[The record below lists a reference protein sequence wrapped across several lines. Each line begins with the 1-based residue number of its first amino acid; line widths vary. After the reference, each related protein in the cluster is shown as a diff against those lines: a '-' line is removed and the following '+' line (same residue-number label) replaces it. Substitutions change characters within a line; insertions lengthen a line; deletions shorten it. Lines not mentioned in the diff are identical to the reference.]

1 MQRIAKITTVLLLLW
16 ALPSIAVAEI
26 DGIESAKKALQNQP
40 WYDSE
45 SDGLKPIVLPDGEE
59 VERADWRG
67 VKRPEWDWS
76 TNWNW
81 GGITMG
87 WLSEIM
93 RFMGWVALVAV
104 LGLVGY
110 VLVKAFMDLEGTTPT
125 SGSID
130 ELEDQLTH
138 EQRVEN
144 LPVQLRQ
151 KKGDFLQIAREA
163 YEAGN
168 YRDAIIYLFSY
179 RLIQLDR
186 AGCIRLAKGKT
197 NRQYLIEMTRT
208 TDLQKILGQTM
219 VAFEDV
225 FFGKHDLT
233 RERFESCWS
242 RNDQFKTLLG
252 EANS

>member
-1 MQRIAKITTVLLLLW
+1 MQRIARIITVCFLFL
-16 ALPSIAVAEI
+16 AIPRIAVAEI
-26 DGIESAKKALQNQP
+26 DGIESAQKALRSQP

-45 SDGLKPIVLPDGEE
+45 SDGLKPIELAEGEE

-76 TNWNW
+76 TNMNL

-87 WLSEIM
+87 WLGELM
-93 RFMGWVALVAV
+93 KLMGWVALIAV
-104 LGLVGY
+104 LGLIGY
-110 VLVKAFMDLEGTTPT
+110 VLVKAFMDLEGTTAT

-130 ELEDQLTH
+130 EMEEQQTH

-168 YRDAIIYLFSY
+168 YHDAIIYLFSY

-186 AGCIRLAKGKT
+186 VGYIRLAKGKT
-197 NRQYLIEMTRT
+197 NRQYLMEMTRT
-208 TDLQKILGQTM
+208 NDLQKILGQTM

-233 RERFESCWS
+233 RERFENCWS

>member
-1 MQRIAKITTVLLLLW
+1 MQRIARTITVCLLFL
-16 ALPSIAVAEI
+16 AMPRIGVAEI
-26 DGIESAKKALQNQP
+26 DGIESAQKALRTQP

-45 SDGLKPIVLPDGEE
+45 SDGLKPIELPEGED

-76 TNWNW
+76 TSWNW
-81 GGITMG
+81 GGIAAG
-87 WLSEIM
+87 WLGEILKL
-93 RFMGWVALVAV
+93 MGWVALIAV

-110 VLVKAFMDLEGTTPT
+110 VLVKAFMDLEATTAT
-125 SGSID
+125 SGSGG
-130 ELEDQLTH
+130 ELEEQLTH

-151 KKGDFLQIAREA
+151 KKGDFLQIAHEA

-186 AGCIRLAKGKT
+186 VGCIRLAKGKT
-197 NRQYLIEMTRT
+197 NRQYLMEMTRT
-208 TDLQKILGQTM
+208 NDLQKILGQTM
-219 VAFEDV
+219 VSFEDV

-233 RERFESCWS
+233 RERFENCWS
-242 RNDQFKTLLG
+242 RNEQFKSLLG